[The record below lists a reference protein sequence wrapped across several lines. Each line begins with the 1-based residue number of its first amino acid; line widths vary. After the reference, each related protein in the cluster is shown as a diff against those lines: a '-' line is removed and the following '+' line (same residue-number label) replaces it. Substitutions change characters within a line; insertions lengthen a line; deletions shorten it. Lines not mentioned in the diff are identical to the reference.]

1 MMSQTELRGVD
12 LIWLNAS
19 FYFLCRRRCMMES
32 ISDQICL
39 DEPRKQNNIS
49 HCKANLTE
57 KFDKIRQQLGEKRI
71 FGNLIVCQFMLLS
84 S

>member
-1 MMSQTELRGVD
+1 
-12 LIWLNAS
+12 
-19 FYFLCRRRCMMES
+19 MMES

-84 S
+84 SWMDYDGWCKYYCKMLGKK